1 MSDRFEEL
9 ERLARLLDEG
19 KIDSQE
25 YARLKQ
31 EIMGESGDIAPSVPT
46 APGWYNDPTGKAT
59 HQAYWDG
66 DKWTGATRDGP
77 TSSPA
82 GIPPV
87 ASSQPGRSGCF
98 WIVIAV
104 IILIVLGAI
113 GALVAVMVAGRTVT
127 ETFSDIVTPVEEA
140 STCVPLDD
148 GQLNAL
154 TGSWEGDGTLTVEAT
169 GRTPTSGGDTFTEIW
184 YLQGSAPGVDHQIF
198 VFATE
203 PNGLLAGADSLTR
216 QFFGWGADAE
226 PDSPLAHEAQSA
238 LDAAP
243 RCLD

>member
-31 EIMGESGDIAPSVPT
+31 EIMGESGDIGPSVPT

-82 GIPPV
+82 GVPPV
-87 ASSQPGRSGCF
+87 ASSQLGRSGCF

-104 IILIVLGAI
+104 LILIVLGAV

-127 ETFSDIVTPVEEA
+127 ESLSQVESVLAPSDGVPIRGLTCATDLTENSIADYGEDAQGFDTIPKALAEFMDFEGKDRPAWSELTVVDPNENPVEFENDRGWVVLRVEF
-140 STCVPLDD
+140 SM
-148 GQLNAL
+148 LNGGWLFESFEVCAD
-154 TGSWEGDGTLTVEAT
+154 TG
-169 GRTPTSGGDTFTEIW
+169 
-184 YLQGSAPGVDHQIF
+184 
-198 VFATE
+198 
-203 PNGLLAGADSLTR
+203 
-216 QFFGWGADAE
+216 
-226 PDSPLAHEAQSA
+226 
-238 LDAAP
+238 
-243 RCLD
+243 

>member
-31 EIMGESGDIAPSVPT
+31 EIMDESGDATPAVPT

-66 DKWTGATRDGP
+66 EKWTGATRDG
-77 TSSPA
+77 SSASPA
-82 GIPPV
+82 AMPPV
-87 ASSQPGRSGCF
+87 ATSQPGRSGCF

-104 IILIVLGAI
+104 IVLIVLGAI

-127 ETFSDIVTPVEEA
+127 ETFSEIGAQVEEA
-140 STCVPLDD
+140 NTCVPLDD

-169 GRTPTSGGDTFTEIW
+169 AKTATSGGDTFTE
-184 YLQGSAPGVDHQIF
+184 
-198 VFATE
+198 
-203 PNGLLAGADSLTR
+203 
-216 QFFGWGADAE
+216 
-226 PDSPLAHEAQSA
+226 
-238 LDAAP
+238 
-243 RCLD
+243 

>member
-1 MSDRFEEL
+1 MSDRFTEL

-19 KIDSQE
+19 KIDSKE

-31 EIMGESGDIAPSVPT
+31 EIMGESDGTPSVPT

-77 TSSPA
+77 TPSPA
-82 GIPPV
+82 DTPPV
-87 ASSQPGRSGCF
+87 ATSQRGRSGCF
-98 WIVIAV
+98 WIVMAV
-104 IILIVLGAI
+104 IVLIVLGAI

-127 ETFSDIVTPVEEA
+127 QSLTQIESVLAQSGICD
-140 STCVPLDD
+140 SLDD
-148 GQLNAL
+148 GQSNAL
-154 TGSWEGDGTLTVEAT
+154 TGSWEGDGALTVEAT
-169 GRTPTSGGDTFTEIW
+169 AKAPTSGGDTFTEIW
-184 YLQGSAPGVDHQIF
+184 YLQGSAPGVDNQVF
-198 VFATE
+198 VFAAE
-203 PNGLLAGADSLTR
+203 PNGLLMGADSLTR

-226 PDSPLAHEAQSA
+226 PDSPVAREAQAA